1 MSLSSQFRACVRHQL
16 AVAALAILGALV
28 GCSSTHLPD
37 TAESPAA
44 RSTTPAAPPTVQE
57 RERATLQ
64 RERARWVAADWS
76 ELPGWGQDR
85 ALELWPALTQ
95 SCARPAPGWSA
106 LCASAAL
113 QAPADDLEAHLWLM
127 KHLQPWRIESLDGSA
142 TGLLTGYFEPQLP
155 ASRKPQGAYRIPL
168 HAMPPD
174 AARRQGLPTRAQIEQ
189 DPAVRAR
196 LKPYELAYLADPM
209 DALLLQIQGSG
220 RLQLVEPDGRQRQ
233 VRMAYAGHNEQPY
246 QSLAKQ
252 LLERGEITPAEASW
266 PGLREWARRNP
277 QRAAELSAQLNP
289 RYVFFREE
297 PLGNPEQGPRGAQGV
312 PLTPGRSIAVD
323 RGSVPYGTPVWLDA
337 TEPLSSTPLRR
348 LVMAQDTGNA
358 IAGAVR
364 ADFFWGWGAEAETQA
379 GRMKQPLRM
388 WALWPREATARA
400 LP

>member
-1 MSLSSQFRACVRHQL
+1 MRRQSLWRA
-16 AVAALAILGALV
+16 AALAILGVLAA
-28 GCSSTHLPD
+28 CSSAHLPD
-37 TAESPAA
+37 PGEPAPRA
-44 RSTTPAAPPTVQE
+44 VTAAPPVAVAE

-85 ALELWPALTQ
+85 ALELWPALAQ
-95 SCARPAPGWSA
+95 SCARPAPGWST

-142 TGLLTGYFEPQLP
+142 TGLLTGYFEPQLA
-155 ASRKPQGAYRIPL
+155 ASRRPQGAFRIPL
-168 HAMPPD
+168 HAPPPE

-220 RLQLVEPDGRQRQ
+220 RLQIVEPDGRQRQ

-246 QSLAKQ
+246 QSLARQ
-252 LLERGEITPAEASW
+252 LLERGEIQPAEASW

-323 RGSVPYGTPVWLDA
+323 RGSIPYGTPVWLDA

-364 ADFFWGWGAEAETQA
+364 ADFFWGWGAEAEAQA

-388 WALWPREATARA
+388 WALWPREAAARA